1 MSKKVLII
9 SGSPRKGG
17 NSDLLCDEFMR
28 GAVEAG
34 NEVEKIRVP
43 MMLSSLHCRQDT
55 AISILRTDILT
66 RLALHRVSSTVVF
79 PVRRSG

>member
-1 MSKKVLII
+1 MNKKVLII

-34 NEVEKIRVP
+34 NEVIKIRVAEKRIG
-43 MMLSSLHCRQDT
+43 LLLLQTVRWG
-55 AISILRTDILT
+55 LRKE
-66 RLALHRVSSTVVF
+66 R
-79 PVRRSG
+79 